1 MTGIIVY
8 ATKTLKTFYRKR
20 GAFISTL
27 LLPLFLVVFYG
38 FIFGKVFFVGTEISL
53 NIGVVNL
60 DRGVQFAENSTLNLG
75 EHFKAML
82 LNTSRTLSETNG
94 KKRFTLKV
102 FNYSTVENA
111 TKAFENGTL
120 DGFIVIPEN
129 FTLCLL
135 SNKSISIY
143 AYGDPSD
150 YVKYSTFTSICREL
164 AISFSLRGRPIVG
177 VKEESL
183 TIKRKTFTYFDIS
196 APGMILFGLLFVTTS
211 SAHVFASEREHK
223 LIDRIVMSGLSPS
236 EMILGA
242 FIAMFAVA
250 ILQSML
256 CFSAALSLKACMVG
270 SVLEAIVVILCM
282 AMFQVALGLL
292 VSIYAKNTKTAENIA
307 WMIVAPIMFLGG
319 IWWPTEWM
327 AEPFKTIGKVF
338 PPSMGCELLRAI
350 MLKGATIFSERG
362 LITITSLIALSIAM
376 LVTEIYL
383 AKKHIFKPR

>member
-1 MTGIIVY
+1 
-8 ATKTLKTFYRKR
+8 
-20 GAFISTL
+20 STL
-27 LLPLFLVVFYG
+27 LVPLFLVLFYG
-38 FIFGKVFFVGTEISL
+38 FMFGKVFFGGTEITL

-60 DRGVQFAENSTLNLG
+60 DQGVQFAGNFTLNLG
-75 EHFKAML
+75 EYFKAML
-82 LNTSRTLSETNG
+82 LNTSKTFNETDG
-94 KKRFTLKV
+94 RSRFTLKV
-102 FNYSTVENA
+102 FNYSTIENA
-111 TKAFENGTL
+111 TRAFENGTI

-129 FTLCLL
+129 FTLCLI
-135 SNKSISIY
+135 SNESISIY

-177 VKEESL
+177 VEEKSL

-236 EMILGA
+236 EIILGA

-250 ILQSML
+250 FLQSML
-256 CFSAALSLKACMVG
+256 CFSAALTLKACMVG
-270 SVLEAIVVILCM
+270 SIPEAIVVILCM

-319 IWWPTEWM
+319 IWWPIEWM

-350 MLKGATIFSERG
+350 MLKGATIFSEKG

-376 LVTEIYL
+376 LIAEIYL

>member
-8 ATKTLKTFYRKR
+8 ATKTLKTFYRRR
-20 GAFISTL
+20 GAFLSTL
-27 LLPLFLVVFYG
+27 LVPLFLVLFYG
-38 FIFGKVFFVGTEISL
+38 FMFGKVFFGGTEITL

-60 DRGVQFAENSTLNLG
+60 DQGVQFAGNFTLNLG
-75 EHFKAML
+75 EYFKAML
-82 LNTSRTLSETNG
+82 LNTSKTFNETDG
-94 KKRFTLKV
+94 RSRFTLKV
-102 FNYSTVENA
+102 FNYSTIENA
-111 TKAFENGTL
+111 TRAFENGTI
-120 DGFIVIPEN
+120 DGFIVIPKN
-129 FTLCLL
+129 FTLCLI
-135 SNKSISIY
+135 SNESISIY

-177 VKEESL
+177 VEEKSL

-236 EMILGA
+236 EIILGA

-250 ILQSML
+250 FLQSML
-256 CFSAALSLKACMVG
+256 CFSAALALKACMVG
-270 SVLEAIVVILCM
+270 SIPEAIVVILCM

-319 IWWPTEWM
+319 IWWPIEWM

-350 MLKGATIFSERG
+350 MLKGATIFSEKG

-376 LVTEIYL
+376 LIAEIYL